1 MAYYAGG
8 IYNTYIII
16 SNTCLLL
23 FLLTVDVALPL
34 SMQMPPESYAKS
46 IDVDDGIIL
55 QSKCLCRQVIID
67 ISLPSNQN
75 NNLTYAKVWNCH
87 CVNCRKYHMT
97 AYASYLQVKR
107 SQVIVR
113 RGHDVIGKFTSSCK
127 AIEGIRIMISSGG
140 TALNVQA
147 NYYQLL
153 VHPMRI
159 MIAG

>member
-1 MAYYAGG
+1 
-8 IYNTYIII
+8 
-16 SNTCLLL
+16 
-23 FLLTVDVALPL
+23 
-34 SMQMPPESYAKS
+34 
-46 IDVDDGIIL
+46 
-55 QSKCLCRQVIID
+55 
-67 ISLPSNQN
+67 
-75 NNLTYAKVWNCH
+75 
-87 CVNCRKYHMT
+87 MT